1 MWEARDAHPTHI
13 RHGSRETVPLSERM
27 FLLLQSPKAPA
38 ATISMC
44 ACVAFACPKT
54 VVHVASAGF
63 LTCSC
68 CRLHHAS
75 SRHRLHTSLCGSTIS
90 DSDTC
95 GLCRSGNLFSVN
107 LQQRACSGL
116 SPDSLSSQPAPQIH
130 ASLPHSEACARQA
143 QQCGSPKPVQRY
155 AKRRDSRANARTNKQ
170 ESHCRRF
177 GTVISP
183 ASERDIQ

>member
-1 MWEARDAHPTHI
+1 MWESARCPPHTHDTGAA
-13 RHGSRETVPLSERM
+13 RRFLSERM

-116 SPDSLSSQPAPQIH
+116 SPDSLSSQPAPQIR

-155 AKRRDSRANARTNKQ
+155 AKKED
-170 ESHCRRF
+170 
-177 GTVISP
+177 TVMQTHAQTSKRVIAGVSAP
-183 ASERDIQ
+183 